1 MAYADGLLAANQ
13 NEKATAIL
21 LKGSRKYKQDLPLCR
36 QLAQA
41 QAQAHKKGYAYFTQ
55 AQCLLLEGQ
64 KRAAV
69 AQLKVARSLA
79 KMILIY

>member
-1 MAYADGLLAANQ
+1 MA
-13 NEKATAIL
+13 
-21 LKGSRKYKQDLPLCR
+21 R
-36 QLAQA
+36 AQA
-41 QAQAHKKGYAYFTQ
+41 KSNQKGYAYFTQ

-79 KMILIY
+79 KKDLYLQARITAKIDEIVN